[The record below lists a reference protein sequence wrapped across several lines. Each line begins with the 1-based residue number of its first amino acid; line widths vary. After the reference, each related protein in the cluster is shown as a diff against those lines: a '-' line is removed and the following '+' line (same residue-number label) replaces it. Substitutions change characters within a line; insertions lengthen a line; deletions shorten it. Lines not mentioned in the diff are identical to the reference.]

1 MEEPSNSF
9 SLPGLQCPDCPLR
22 NYPAHREPHQWDCQD
37 TLPFPS
43 RGTNPKPRQTPG
55 RSVFTRV
62 RQGGEHTAAPPLW
75 ESISETSTCSLDAGN
90 SSGPRSLWL
99 PPSPAPPPFFFLSS
113 LALSSPPV
121 CDSISAHQTLLN
133 TNQPELVAFA
143 RESTN
148 TPSLNVD

>member
-1 MEEPSNSF
+1 MVLEEPSNSF

-22 NYPAHREPHQWDCQD
+22 NYPVHRESRQWDCQD

-43 RGTNPKPRQTPG
+43 RGMNPKPRQTPDGQSSPESG
-55 RSVFTRV
+55 RVESTRQLPHSGRGSLSRLLPSACREQLWSSV
-62 RQGGEHTAAPPLW
+62 
-75 ESISETSTCSLDAGN
+75 C
-90 SSGPRSLWL
+90 L

-113 LALSSPPV
+113 LALGSPPA

-133 TNQPELVAFA
+133 TNQPGSVAFA